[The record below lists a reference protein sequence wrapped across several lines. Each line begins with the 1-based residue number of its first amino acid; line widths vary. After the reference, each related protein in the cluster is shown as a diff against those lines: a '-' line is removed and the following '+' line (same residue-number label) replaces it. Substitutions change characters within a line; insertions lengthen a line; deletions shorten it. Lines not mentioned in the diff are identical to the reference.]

1 MAGYFNDGT
10 VDVELGEHVFAT
22 PGESRDVVSMALPGA
37 GAVLLPSG
45 GGMLDLEVTGQ
56 RLHDNLGDAERYTYE
71 LLLALADSDPG
82 ELGVEDS
89 RGEQATFDQ
98 AVCLGGVAEVHAFTF
113 VDMRLDFVAPQADAA
128 SEPAWG
134 SIPATPATYGGTS
147 TAQNYQAGGVAL
159 GDHAVAMRIE
169 MMRSYGMRTVPR
181 ARGGRAV
188 GPTSGAQMKFVVTG
202 HVVCPSD
209 AVADVLRDLSR
220 SIGAGA
226 VDLTGNGN
234 TYTDVILE
242 TLRAVHTDLTHTSF
256 EAAFVKATT

>member
-22 PGESRDVVSMALPGA
+22 PGEGRDVVTLTTPGA
-37 GAVLLPSG
+37 GATLLPSG
-45 GGMLDLEVTGQ
+45 GGMLDLEVTAQ
-56 RLHDNLGDAERYTYE
+56 RLRDNLGDAERYAYE
-71 LLLALADSDPG
+71 LLNALADSDPG

-89 RGEQATFDQ
+89 RAERATFDN
-98 AVCLGGVAEVHAFTF
+98 AVCLGGVAEVHAFKF
-113 VDMRLDFVAPQADAA
+113 VDMRLDFAAPQSDT
-128 SEPAWG
+128 EPVWG
-134 SIPATPATYGGTS
+134 SVPATPATYGGTS

-159 GDHAVAMRIE
+159 GDHAVSMRIE

-188 GPTSGAQMKFVVTG
+188 GPTSGAQIKFVVTG
-202 HVVCPSD
+202 HVVCPAD

-256 EAAFVKATT
+256 EAAFVKEVA